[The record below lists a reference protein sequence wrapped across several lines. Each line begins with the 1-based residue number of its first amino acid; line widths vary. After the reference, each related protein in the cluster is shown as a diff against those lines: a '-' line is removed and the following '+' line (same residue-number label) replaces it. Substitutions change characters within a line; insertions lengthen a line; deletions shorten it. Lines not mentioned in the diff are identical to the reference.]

1 MPDSVRPRRPLYC
14 PQTRGSPAS
23 VRLLLALIFWRS
35 RRRTSSSSEYQ
46 GECPALGSHGAQAR
60 ELSRRLRHGPSRV
73 GCRSGSSVGA
83 EDTSLHPVWGG
94 LGVKCAN
101 RLLHI
106 RDDSLP
112 SRGCSCSAT
121 HRALRIESPG
131 NEIERGR
138 HEQDIARDTRAPR
151 HISRGRF
158 CSTPLMQK
166 TKSSV
171 RTQHP
176 PSAPVRARTPTPTS
190 RTRSVHGSGGP
201 RTRAAL
207 ARPPWPQFGLRLR
220 LEQHTVGGGGQ
231 RSRSTIA
238 PCSLHPPS
246 AA

>member
-1 MPDSVRPRRPLYC
+1 MPDSVRPRRPPYC
-14 PQTRGSPAS
+14 PQTRGSLAS
-23 VRLLLALIFWRS
+23 VRLPLALIFWRR

-73 GCRSGSSVGA
+73 GCRSRSSVGA

-101 RLLHI
+101 GLLHI

-112 SRGCSCSAT
+112 SQGCSCSAT

-138 HEQDIARDTRAPR
+138 HEQDITRDTLAPR

-158 CSTPLMQK
+158 RSTSLMRK
-166 TKSSV
+166 
-171 RTQHP
+171 
-176 PSAPVRARTPTPTS
+176 
-190 RTRSVHGSGGP
+190 TRS
-201 RTRAAL
+201 
-207 ARPPWPQFGLRLR
+207 
-220 LEQHTVGGGGQ
+220 
-231 RSRSTIA
+231 
-238 PCSLHPPS
+238 S
-246 AA
+246 A